1 MLKKLLVIAFAVCS
15 SWAFAA
21 TDANKASVNELTG
34 IKGIGPATAERIIEA
49 RKQAPFKN
57 WDDFIQRIKG
67 VAPTS
72 ASHLSTAGLTINGQ
86 SFKPATSAAPAPT
99 ASIPADKA
107 AKPVQASGKK
117 DNKG

>member
-1 MLKKLLVIAFAVCS
+1 MLKRLLAIAFALCS
-15 SWAFAA
+15 SLAFASA
-21 TDANKASVNELTG
+21 DANKASAHELTG

-57 WDDFIQRIKG
+57 WDDFIARIKG

-72 ASHLSTAGLTINGQ
+72 AGHLSTAGLTINGQ
-86 SFKPATSAAPAPT
+86 SFKPAAAAPTKANT
-99 ASIPADKA
+99 AEKST
-107 AKPVQASGKK
+107 KPVQASGKK

>member
-1 MLKKLLVIAFAVCS
+1 MLKKLLIIAFTFGS
-15 SWAFAA
+15 SLVFAA
-21 TDANKASVNELTG
+21 ADANKASVSELTS

-57 WDDFIQRIKG
+57 WDDFILRIKG

-86 SFKPATSAAPAPT
+86 SFKPPMPTPNPPNAAE
-99 ASIPADKA
+99 KA
-107 AKPVQASGKK
+107 AKPIQAGAKK

>member
-1 MLKKLLVIAFAVCS
+1 MLKKLLVIAFALCTS
-15 SWAFAA
+15 LAFAA
-21 TDANKASVNELTG
+21 TDANKATVNELTG

-72 ASHLSTAGLTINGQ
+72 AGHLSTAGLTINGQ
-86 SFKPATSAAPAPT
+86 SFKPAASAASVP
-99 ASIPADKA
+99 SQSSPADKA
-107 AKPVQASGKK
+107 AKPVQAGSKK

>member
-15 SWAFAA
+15 SWAMAA

-72 ASHLSTAGLTINGQ
+72 AGHLSTAGLTINGQ
-86 SFKPATSAAPAPT
+86 SFKPAASSPAQPG
-99 ASIPADKA
+99 PAEKS
-107 AKPVQASGKK
+107 AKPVQASSKK